1 MTEDDKAWQ
10 RNTPE
15 KRAERRAAWGSW
27 CERQEQNATERRP
40 EGYQR
45 ERWK

>member
-1 MTEDDKAWQ
+1 MTENDKAWQ

-27 CERQEQNATERRP
+27 CERQARDSERRWD
-40 EGYQR
+40 GVS
-45 ERWK
+45 KKVS